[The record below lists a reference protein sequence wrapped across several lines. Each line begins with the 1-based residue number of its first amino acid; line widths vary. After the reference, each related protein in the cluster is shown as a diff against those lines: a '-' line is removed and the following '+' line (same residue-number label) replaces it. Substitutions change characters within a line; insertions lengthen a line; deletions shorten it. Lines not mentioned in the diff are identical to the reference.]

1 MKNPEPKI
9 KTIIT
14 KLKRVVTS
22 DEIQL
27 LLQNNIISMQVLNSL
42 WNKDIDLSLPPKQTK
57 EPKYPMKIKI

>member
-1 MKNPEPKI
+1 MINPEPKI

-42 WNKDIDLSLPPKQTK
+42 WNKDIDLSLPQKPVK
-57 EPKYPMKIKI
+57 